1 MNRLVKETVGYQ
13 VLRSL
18 WYCLRY
24 MGKDVYP
31 IKAKKVNDEKKVHI
45 VARGPSI
52 NESLKNIDDSN
63 EFYMLNGLATSDYL
77 TKYKPSTFFLFDP
90 AFFDTNMV
98 ESVQSVWNGL
108 NECITWEMELVV
120 PYRYKIS
127 ARNRLS
133 NQKIKL
139 RFVRDAVMLTES
151 YRTDFFL
158 YKKNL
163 AIPPVGTVAMYA
175 IYWAIQSGVKTIY
188 VHGVDYSFRYETD
201 RENRIWYVCT
211 HEDGI
216 EERVERKK
224 FAGGNLWKAY
234 EMSASEFK
242 TFKRLDMYAKRRGIE
257 IINMSPS
264 SYIDAFE
271 KCKINEDIK
280 IY

>member
-77 TKYKPSTFFLFDP
+77 VKYKPSTFFLFDP
-90 AFFDTNMV
+90 AFFDACMT
-98 ESVQSVWNGL
+98 ESAQSIWNGL
-108 NECITWEMELVV
+108 NERITWEMELVV
-120 PYRYKIS
+120 PYRYKKS
-127 ARNRLS
+127 ARNRLG

-139 RFVRDAVMLTES
+139 RFARDAVMMTES
-151 YRTDFFL
+151 YRTDFFF

-211 HEDGI
+211 HENGI
-216 EERVERKK
+216 IDRVEKKK
-224 FAGGNLWKAY
+224 FEGGKLWQAY
-234 EMSASEFK
+234 EMMVNDLKAC
-242 TFKRLDMYAKRRGIE
+242 KRLNMYAEGRGIK
-257 IINMSPS
+257 IINMSPFS
-264 SYIDAFE
+264 HIDAFE
-271 KCKINEDIK
+271 KNEMNEDI
-280 IY
+280 

>member
-24 MGKDVYP
+24 MGKEVYP
-31 IKAKKVNDEKKVHI
+31 IRAKKVDDEKKVHI

-52 NESLKNIDDSN
+52 KESLKNIDDSN

-108 NECITWEMELVV
+108 NERITWEMELVV

-139 RFVRDAVMLTES
+139 RFVRDAVMMTES
-151 YRTDFFL
+151 YKTDFFF

-175 IYWAIQSGVKTIY
+175 IYWAIQSGVKNIY
-188 VHGVDYSFRYETD
+188 VHGVDFSYRYEVD
-201 RENRIWYVCT
+201 RENRIWRIYS
-211 HEDGI
+211 HEDGSEAR
-216 EERVERKK
+216 EEMKK
-224 FAGGNLWKAY
+224 YENGNLWKVFDIL
-234 EMSASEFK
+234 SSEFR
-242 TFKRLDMYAKRRGIE
+242 TFKRLDMYAKKRGIE
-257 IINMSPS
+257 IVNMSPES
-264 SYIDAFE
+264 RIDAF
-271 KCKINEDIK
+271 KKL
-280 IY
+280 

>member
-90 AFFDTNMV
+90 AFFDACMT
-98 ESVQSVWNGL
+98 ESDQSVWNGL
-108 NECITWEMELVV
+108 NERITWEMELVV
-120 PYRYKIS
+120 PYRYKNS
-127 ARNRLS
+127 VRNRLS

-139 RFVRDAVMLTES
+139 RFVRDAVMMTES
-151 YRTDFFL
+151 YKTDFFF

-175 IYWAIQSGVKTIY
+175 IYWAIQKGTKKIY
-188 VHGVDYSFRYETD
+188 VHGVDYSLGFKVD
-201 RENRIWYVCT
+201 RDNRIWYVCP
-211 HEDGI
+211 HEDGT
-216 EERVERKK
+216 EERYEAKK
-224 FAGGNLWKAY
+224 YENGNLWKAF
-234 EMSASEFK
+234 ETMASEFK
-242 TFKRLDMYAKRRGIE
+242 TFKRLDMYAKQRGIQ
-257 IINMSPS
+257 IVNMSPES
-264 SYIDAFE
+264 RIDAFR
-271 KCKINEDIK
+271 KQ
-280 IY
+280 